1 LNRSRTASTLAVAD
15 ALEAGHVGAGRLAH
29 EEAGAGEPDA
39 HRVRFVGGDGHALLD
54 QGLIEDGLDDVLGAA
69 EGLEASGT
77 IGYHAVDE
85 ELLVDVT
92 PPARSN
98 SVTKHG

>member
-1 LNRSRTASTLAVAD
+1 MSS
-15 ALEAGHVGAGRLAH
+15 
-29 EEAGAGEPDA
+29 
-39 HRVRFVGGDGHALLD
+39 
-54 QGLIEDGLDDVLGAA
+54 GAA